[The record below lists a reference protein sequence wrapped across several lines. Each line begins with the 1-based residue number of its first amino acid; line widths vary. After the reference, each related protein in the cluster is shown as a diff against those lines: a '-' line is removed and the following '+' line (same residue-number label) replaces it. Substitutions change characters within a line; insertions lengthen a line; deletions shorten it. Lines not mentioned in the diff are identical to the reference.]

1 MTEAI
6 TKMAA
11 EMAEHIN
18 ENKSP
23 EGYTIVCSHQG
34 LLSMVD
40 SLTGEDA
47 GWYETMNRLFEEMWN
62 THNMYLTFSQYGEV
76 VLDERGGEF

>member
-1 MTEAI
+1 
-6 TKMAA
+6 
-11 EMAEHIN
+11 
-18 ENKSP
+18 
-23 EGYTIVCSHQG
+23 
-34 LLSMVD
+34 MVD

-47 GWYETMNRLFEEMWN
+47 GWYETMNKLFEEMWN